1 MKRQGERMFET
12 QKLKPFSASSAARVS
27 VASGREEKLVTLARA
42 QNCLTTKD
50 TKIAKESKNKA
61 IDSIL
66 ELRDIEVD
74 VEPQNPSPST

>member
-42 QNCLTTKD
+42 QNCFTTKD
-50 TKIAKESKNKA
+50 TKESKNKA

>member
-1 MKRQGERMFET
+1 MFET

-42 QNCLTTKD
+42 QDCLTTKD
-50 TKIAKESKNKA
+50 TKESKDKA

>member
-1 MKRQGERMFET
+1 MFET

-50 TKIAKESKNKA
+50 TK
-61 IDSIL
+61 
-66 ELRDIEVD
+66 
-74 VEPQNPSPST
+74 STWGV